1 MVKTAVIE
9 IVLVKESNEVPN
21 ELIEQELLN
30 YLNDYLNELPWQH
43 KALNVRVK
51 QDYAENVEAAKVPK
65 VRRLKT
71 VEAQVGH
78 NLLETTV

>member
-21 ELIEQELLN
+21 ELIEQELLS

-43 KALNVRVK
+43 KTLSVKVK
-51 QDYAENVEAAKVPK
+51 QEEIENKPTMK

-71 VEAQVGH
+71 IEAQIAPPV
-78 NLLETTV
+78 LQQTV